1 MSERLKEQENRHAK
15 ELEDIQE
22 RMGEV
27 VIERSENKEKA
38 SKFEKEF
45 EKVKRIKCELEND
58 IAIVRE
64 ELEQFKRLNDSKNEE
79 IKDLKSQL
87 SGC

>member
-1 MSERLKEQENRHAK
+1 
-15 ELEDIQE
+15 
-22 RMGEV
+22 MGEV

-64 ELEQFKRLNDSKNEE
+64 ELE
-79 IKDLKSQL
+79 
-87 SGC
+87 

>member
-1 MSERLKEQENRHAK
+1 MQIHERNAKEMSERLKEQENRHAK

-64 ELEQFKRLNDSKNEE
+64 ELE
-79 IKDLKSQL
+79 
-87 SGC
+87 